1 MVLGSS
7 DDDEYDDDDTIV
19 IHHDDDDDDSD
30 DLSYESTESE
40 QFLEKLEFLDMVLG
54 KIESNDP
61 ALTKL
66 IIHPFSEG
74 YRLLTDNEWERLGE
88 AIGRSTHLQDV
99 FINDFR
105 GPYRNRFLHILPGF
119 ARNRSIQKLRIH
131 DMYIS
136 VERCAAF

>member
-1 MVLGSS
+1 MGQNLKVGLTGGVGMK
-7 DDDEYDDDDTIV
+7 IG
-19 IHHDDDDDDSD
+19 
-30 DLSYESTESE
+30 DLRS
-40 QFLEKLEFLDMVLG
+40 QKLEFLDMVLG

-88 AIGRSTHLQDV
+88 AIGTSTHLQDV

-119 ARNRSIQKLRIH
+119 ARNRSIQ
-131 DMYIS
+131 
-136 VERCAAF
+136 